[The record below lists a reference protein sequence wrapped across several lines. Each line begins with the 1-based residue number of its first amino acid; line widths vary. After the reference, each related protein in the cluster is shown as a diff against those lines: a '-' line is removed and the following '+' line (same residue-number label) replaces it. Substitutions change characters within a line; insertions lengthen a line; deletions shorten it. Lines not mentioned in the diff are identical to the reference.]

1 MSLASLAHSLCLILC
16 LTHPAVICLSC
27 RWFCEGKEL
36 FNSPDIQ
43 IHGDGT
49 ELHTLV
55 IAEAFEDDTGRY
67 SCLATNPSG
76 SDTTSAE
83 VFIEGK
89 WGVAGGSGSGLLA
102 VLQTSLQS
110 CGCNFPGPTALWWC
124 GSNQT
129 SFLPN
134 NSFIT
139 FHSHL
144 TASDT

>member
-1 MSLASLAHSLCLILC
+1 MEKTSGFQGKPLAQKHLQPPDIILPLTLSDLYLSTSPELQKTSGPLTLILQ
-16 LTHPAVICLSC
+16 C
-27 RWFCEGKEL
+27 RKWFCEGKEL

-43 IHGDGT
+43 IQGDGA

-89 WGVAGGSGSGLLA
+89 WGVAG
-102 VLQTSLQS
+102 
-110 CGCNFPGPTALWWC
+110 
-124 GSNQT
+124 
-129 SFLPN
+129 
-134 NSFIT
+134 
-139 FHSHL
+139 
-144 TASDT
+144 